1 LELRLPCAHPSFS
14 PQRYCC
20 QALGPLMPQIRIC
33 SQQLAVSCSATPI
46 GATFQPSASFAPA
59 KSSGIRDMIGAASQ
73 NAGEEE
79 LAEANFTQALLSSA
93 YPGAEENAFRP
104 TCEAVVG
111 QFDRLERHHQQA
123 GYTDHRPGT
132 GASVGTHPP
141 SR

>member
-1 LELRLPCAHPSFS
+1 MRSPLFLAAAILLAGIVTADAADPNLLAATGGFLLGNAHRCHVSA
-14 PQRYCC
+14 QRI
-20 QALGPLMPQIRIC
+20 IR
-33 SQQLAVSCSATPI
+33 AGKV
-46 GATFQPSASFAPA
+46 
-59 KSSGIRDMIGAASQ
+59 IRDMIGAASQ

-111 QFDRLERHHQQA
+111 QFERLERHHQQA

-132 GASVGTHPP
+132 GALVGTRPP